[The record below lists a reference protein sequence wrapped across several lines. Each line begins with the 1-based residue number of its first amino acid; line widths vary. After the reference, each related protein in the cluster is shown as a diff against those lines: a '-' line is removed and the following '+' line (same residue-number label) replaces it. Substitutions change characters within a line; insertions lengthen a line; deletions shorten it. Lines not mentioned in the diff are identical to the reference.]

1 VNWLAILL
9 ALAGIGATPATK
21 AEPVKKQ
28 CKTASAKKACKPATK
43 PKKPVARAKKPVAR
57 GKKPAPTATATPAPR
72 AGDGDAPAAT
82 RPEATPT
89 PAATPVRTP
98 GAGTTPTPVATPTA
112 TPVTYPRRT
121 AVDLLEWDIRSSYH
135 TLGAGRITF
144 NANNLG
150 EDDHDLAV
158 RMGNGPAL
166 GKLELAPLTAGPL
179 AVDLTA
185 GSYVLYCS
193 LLGHEAAGMRLA
205 ITVK

>member
-1 VNWLAILL
+1 MNWLAILL
-9 ALAGIGATPATK
+9 ALAGIGGTPATK

-43 PKKPVARAKKPVAR
+43 PKKQTKKPVAR
-57 GKKPAPTATATPAPR
+57 AKKPAPTATATPIPGP
-72 AGDGDAPAAT
+72 GDGDTPAAT

-89 PAATPVRTP
+89 PAATPIRTP
-98 GAGTTPTPVATPTA
+98 GPGATPTPTPTPTA

-144 NANNLG
+144 KANNLG

-158 RMGNGPAL
+158 RTGNGPAL
-166 GKLELAPLTAGPL
+166 GKLELAPLANGPL
-179 AVDLTA
+179 AVELTA
-185 GSYVLYCS
+185 GSYILYCS
-193 LLGHEAAGMRLA
+193 LQGHEAAGMRLA

>member
-9 ALAGIGATPATK
+9 ALAGIGGTPATK
-21 AEPVKKQ
+21 AEPNKQQ

-43 PKKPVARAKKPVAR
+43 PKKQRKPVARAKKP
-57 GKKPAPTATATPAPR
+57 APTATPTPG
-72 AGDGDAPAAT
+72 AGAGGGDAPAAT
-82 RPEATPT
+82 RPQTTPTPTATPVGTPGPGATPT
-89 PAATPVRTP
+89 PI
-98 GAGTTPTPVATPTA
+98 ATPTA

-158 RMGNGPAL
+158 RAGNGPAL
-166 GKLELAPLTAGPL
+166 GKLELAPLASGPL
-179 AVDLTA
+179 AVDLAA

-193 LLGHEAAGMRLA
+193 LLGHEAAGMKLA